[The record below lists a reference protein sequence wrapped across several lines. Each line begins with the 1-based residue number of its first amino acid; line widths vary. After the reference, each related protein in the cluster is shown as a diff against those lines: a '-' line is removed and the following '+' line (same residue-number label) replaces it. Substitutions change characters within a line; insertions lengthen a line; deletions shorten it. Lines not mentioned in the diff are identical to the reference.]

1 MTLSLFTAFR
11 LDSVYLSSIISKT
24 LIAIFWLSYN
34 PPFKPRL
41 DSGMHIALVF
51 LVSVLWFM
59 LSTFLKD
66 GGKEVGLVKILVAY
80 YFILRFWFHRTRFC
94 GVKR

>member
-11 LDSVYLSSIISKT
+11 LDSLYLCSISSKT
-24 LIAIFWLSYN
+24 LIAILCRSYI

-41 DSGMHIALVF
+41 DFGMHIALVF

-59 LSTFLKD
+59 LNTFLKD
-66 GGKEVGLVKILVAY
+66 GGKEVGLVEILVAY
-80 YFILRFWFHRTRFC
+80 
-94 GVKR
+94 